1 MADNTDIES
10 TFNHWISTAEK
21 DSTTMIHLYNTE
33 DYHWSLFIG
42 HIVLERLL
50 KASVVKKTSDHA
62 PFTHDLTKL
71 AKLSGLMFS
80 EEYLDWL
87 DTISTFNMN
96 ARYDSYKEAFYRK
109 CTVEFTTDWIDKI
122 RILQSWIKVKLS
134 E

>member
-1 MADNTDIES
+1 MVNNVDIEKTYNHWFS
-10 TFNHWISTAEK
+10 TFEK
-21 DSTTMIHLYNTE
+21 DAITMIHLYNTK

-42 HIVLERLL
+42 HIVIEQLL
-50 KASVVKKTSDHA
+50 KASVVKKTADHA

-80 EEYLDWL
+80 EEHLDWL

-96 ARYDSYKEAFYRK
+96 ARYDSYKEAFYKK
-109 CTVEFTTDWIDKI
+109 CTFEFTTKWIEKI
-122 RILQSWIKVKLS
+122 KILQSWIKEKLS